1 MSKSFVLAE
10 KPSVARDI
18 ARVLTCTRKGNGFL
32 EGDKYVVSWALGHL
46 VTLMDPEGYDKKYQ
60 QWRLEDLPILPK
72 DLKLE
77 VIRQS
82 RQQYNA
88 VSNQLKRKDIKE
100 IIIATDAG
108 REGELVARWI
118 LEKAGNRKPI
128 KRLWISSVTDQAIR
142 QGFQQLKEGKAYE
155 NLYASAVA
163 RSEADWVV
171 GINATRALT
180 CKHNAQLSC
189 GRVQTPTL
197 AILADRQKEIQQFQP
212 KTYYG
217 LSADAQNL
225 KLLWRD
231 PKTNS
236 TRSFDQ
242 QGMEQKQQSL
252 LGKKARITSVKKT
265 AKTTLAPGLYDL
277 TLLQREANS
286 RFGFSA
292 KETLSYLQKLY
303 EEHKVLTYPRTD
315 SKHLSSDMI
324 GTLKE
329 RIKACSIGPYA
340 TFAGTILRQGIKTNK
355 SFVDDRKVTDHHAII
370 PTEESPFLSELRDGE
385 RKIYD
390 MVLRRFLSVF
400 YPPFVYDETLVE
412 ASIGDETFIARGKVI
427 KDLGWKSVMEKN
439 KSGNSYDSDD
449 LEEESLETADSSSHF
464 YPEQVLPVLEK
475 GQELL
480 VKQLKLTTGKTKP
493 PPFFTEGT
501 LLAAMENPGKYMV
514 SSDKDL
520 KKTLQ
525 ETGGLGTV
533 ATRGDIIEKLQ
544 KSFLMEKRGNA
555 LHLTSK
561 GRQLLELVP
570 EKMKSPLLTAQWEQ
584 RLSAI
589 ASGKLTKTSFVSD
602 MREYAKTI
610 VREIGHSTTVFK
622 HDNVSR
628 EKCPE
633 CGKYLLEV
641 QGKKGKMLVCQDRE
655 CGHRKSVA
663 LVTNARCPECRK
675 KLELRGEG
683 DGRIFVC
690 RCGYREKL
698 SVFEARKKKQGHQK
712 VSKKE
717 VNRYLKEQ
725 EKKKDEPI
733 NTALADALSKFT
745 FDD

>member
-1 MSKSFVLAE
+1 MKQLVLAE
-10 KPSVARDI
+10 KPSVAKDI
-18 ARVLTCTRKGNGFL
+18 ARVLKCTKKGNGFL
-32 EGDKYVVSWALGHL
+32 EGDKYIVTWALGHL

-60 QWRLEDLPILPK
+60 KWQLEDLPILPK
-72 DLKLE
+72 ELKLE

-88 VSNQLKRKDIKE
+88 VTAQMKRKDVKE

-118 LEKAGNRKPI
+118 LEKAGIKKPL

-142 QGFQQLKEGKAYE
+142 QGFQQLKDGKAYE

-197 AILADRQKEIQQFQP
+197 AIVAKRQEEIQQFQP
-212 KTYYG
+212 TPYYG
-217 LSADAQNL
+217 LAADAGNL
-225 KLLWRD
+225 KLTWQD
-231 PKTNS
+231 GKSNS

-242 QGMEQKQQSL
+242 QRMEQLQKSL
-252 LGKKARITSVKKT
+252 SGKNAQIAAVKKT
-265 AKTTLAPGLYDL
+265 AKTKSAPGLYDL

-292 KETLSYLQKLY
+292 KETLNFLQKLY

-315 SKHLSSDMI
+315 SKHLSSDMT
-324 GTLKE
+324 GTLKD
-329 RIKACSIGPYA
+329 RVKACSVGPYA
-340 TFAGTILRQGIKTNK
+340 AFAGTILRRGIQTNK
-355 SFVDDRKVTDHHAII
+355 SFVDDSKVTDHHAII

-390 MVLRRFLSVF
+390 MVVRRFLSVF
-400 YPPFVYDETLVE
+400 YPPFLYDETLVE
-412 ASIGDETFIARGKVI
+412 ASIGVETFVARGKVV
-427 KDLGWKSVMEKN
+427 KDPGWKAVMEK
-439 KSGNSYDSDD
+439 KSSGNPYDDD
-449 LEEESLETADSSSHF
+449 PEDESMDQDPNGDNA
-464 YPEQVLPVLEK
+464 YPDQTLPPLEK
-475 GQELL
+475 GQELKI
-480 VKQLKLTTGKTKP
+480 KQLKLTTGKTKP

-501 LLAAMENPGKYMV
+501 LLAAMENPAKYMV
-514 SSDKDL
+514 SSNKDL

-533 ATRGDIIEKLQ
+533 ATRGDIIEKLL

-555 LHLTSK
+555 LHVTSK
-561 GRQLLELVP
+561 GKQLLELVP
-570 EKMKSPLLTAQWEQ
+570 EQMKSPLLTAQWEQ

-589 ASGKLTKTSFVSD
+589 AGGKMPKKTFVND
-602 MREYAKTI
+602 MREYAKA
-610 VREIGHSTTVFK
+610 VVKEIRHSNAVFK
-622 HDNVSR
+622 HDNLSR

-663 LVTNARCPECRK
+663 MVTNARCPECRK

-683 DGRIFVC
+683 YGRIFVC

-698 SVFEARKKKQGHQK
+698 SVFEARKKKQGNQK

-733 NTALADALSKFT
+733 NTALADALAKLKL
-745 FDD
+745 DE